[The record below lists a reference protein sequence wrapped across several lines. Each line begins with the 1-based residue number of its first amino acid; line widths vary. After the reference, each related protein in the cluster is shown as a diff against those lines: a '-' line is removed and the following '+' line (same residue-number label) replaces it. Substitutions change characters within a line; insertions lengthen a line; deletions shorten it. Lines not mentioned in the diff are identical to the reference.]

1 MNRTTK
7 DGAQERSPTAGDSS
21 AASSSDLSTLFH
33 YPAIGRLFEGSNT
46 DALSQMRAQ
55 LQRTS
60 QNLERVIRQGTKE
73 DAERAARALRA
84 VGATLGLLDSLET
97 LRQQG
102 AK

>member
-7 DGAQERSPTAGDSS
+7 DGAQERSPAAGDAS
-21 AASSSDLSTLFH
+21 ASSSSDLSTLFH

-46 DALSQMRAQ
+46 DALSRMRER
-55 LQRTS
+55 LTRTS
-60 QNLERVIRQGTKE
+60 QNLERVIRQGTKT
-73 DAERAARALRA
+73 DAERAERALRA
-84 VGATLGLLDSLET
+84 LGATLGLLDSLEN